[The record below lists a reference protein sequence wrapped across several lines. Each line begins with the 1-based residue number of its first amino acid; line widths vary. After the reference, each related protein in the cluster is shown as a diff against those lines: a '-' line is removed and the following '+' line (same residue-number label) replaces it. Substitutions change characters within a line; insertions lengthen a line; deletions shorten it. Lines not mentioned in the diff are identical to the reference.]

1 VDGPVHRGCAGP
13 TGSPSLV
20 YVLDETIRNQCGAIT
35 RGQALAAGMSVGAIR
50 SRLDG
55 GRWQALFRST
65 YATFSGPVPR
75 DCLLWAAVLYAGDGA
90 VVSHESAAELVG
102 LADQPSELLHVTVA
116 TERKVRRAAGI
127 VVHRSNR
134 AIIARHPLRT
144 PPQTRIE
151 ETVVDLTQVS
161 ATLEEAIG
169 WAARACGRRL
179 TRPDRIR
186 EGLTARKK
194 VRWRE
199 ELLATLTDV
208 ASGAQSSLE
217 LRYLRD
223 VERAHRLPRG
233 SRQHAVRRPGGQ
245 WYDDVRY
252 ARFGVTVE
260 LDGRAAHPDEARW
273 RDMRRDNAAA
283 VDGRRVLRYGWTD
296 VAGQPCAVAAQVATV
311 LRASGWTGMARRCG
325 PHCSMITES
334 SCSQGYQNFP

>member
-1 VDGPVHRGCAGP
+1 VF
-13 TGSPSLV
+13 
-20 YVLDETIRNQCGAIT
+20 DETIRNQAGAVT
-35 RGQALAAGMSVGAIR
+35 RGQALAAGMSAGAIR
-50 SRLDG
+50 SRLDS

-75 DCLLWAAVLYAGDGA
+75 DCLLWAAVLHAGDGA

-102 LADQPSELLHVTVA
+102 LADQPSELVHVTVA
-116 TERKVRRAAGI
+116 AERRVRRAAGI

-134 AIIARHPLRT
+134 AAVARHPLRT

-161 ATLEEAIG
+161 ATLGEALG
-169 WAARACGRRL
+169 WITRACGRRL
-179 TRPDRIR
+179 TRSDRIR
-186 EGLTARKK
+186 EVLAARKK

-199 ELLATLTDV
+199 ELLAVLTDV
-208 ASGAQSSLE
+208 ADGAQSSLE
-217 LRYLRD
+217 LHYLRD

-233 SRQHAVRRPGGQ
+233 SRQLAVRRPGGR

-252 ARFGVTVE
+252 ALFGVTVE

-283 VDGRRVLRYGWTD
+283 VDGRRVLRYGWAD

-311 LRASGWTGMARRCG
+311 LRASGWSGTARRCG
-325 PHCSMITES
+325 TQCTVIAES
-334 SCSQGYQNFP
+334 SRSQGYQNYP